1 MNSPLINIFD
11 YEALAQASMQPISW
25 DFFYGGS
32 DDEVTLRANRSA
44 FERIFLRPRVLMD
57 VNVCDVS
64 TTVLGIPVSMP
75 VLLAPSAAHG
85 LAHPDAELAT
95 ARAAGAANTLM
106 MLSTESTRSLEEVKA
121 VAQGP
126 LWYQLYIY
134 TLQEAQGMVERA
146 EHAGY
151 SAIVLTVD
159 LPRYSRRE
167 RDLRNDMN
175 SYQQAH
181 YPAVFSG
188 NAPHLAVDGS
198 DNQDTYIGDTIT
210 WDILPWL
217 RSITSLPVVLKGILT
232 AEDAELAV
240 KYGASAIIVSNHG
253 GRQLDGVMPTIEALP
268 EVVAAVDGRCE
279 VYMDG
284 GIRRGIDVIKAL
296 ALGARAVLIGRPVLW
311 GLAVNG
317 QEGVLHVLELLRREL
332 MLSMQ
337 LAGCAS
343 LADVQRSL
351 VQLP

>member
-1 MNSPLINIFD
+1 MNPPINIFD
-11 YEALAQASMQPISW
+11 YEALAQAAMQPVIW

-44 FERIFLRPRVLMD
+44 LERIRLRPRVLMD
-57 VNVCDVS
+57 VNVCDIS
-64 TTVLGIPVSMP
+64 TSVLGIPVSMP

-85 LAHPDAELAT
+85 MAHPDAELAT

-106 MLSTESTRSLEEVKA
+106 TLSTESTRSLEEVKA

-134 TLQEAQGMVERA
+134 TLEEAQGMVQRA
-146 EHAGY
+146 EQAGY
-151 SAIVLTVD
+151 MAIVLTVD

-181 YPAVFSG
+181 YPEAFSG
-188 NAPHLAVDGS
+188 NAPHLSVDGS
-198 DNQDTYIGDTIT
+198 DNQGTYIGDTIT

-217 RSITSLPVVLKGILT
+217 RSITSLPIVVKGILT
-232 AEDAELAV
+232 AEDAELAI

-253 GRQLDGVMPTIEALP
+253 GRQLDGVMPTIEALQ

-317 QEGVLHVLELLRREL
+317 QEGVQHVLELLRHEL
-332 MLSMQ
+332 TLSLR

-343 LADVQRSL
+343 LVDIQRSL
-351 VQLP
+351 VLLP

>member
-1 MNSPLINIFD
+1 MNPPINVFD
-11 YEALAQASMQPISW
+11 YEALAQAALPPVNW

-44 FERIFLRPRVLMD
+44 FERLRLRPRVLMD
-57 VNVCDVS
+57 VNQCS
-64 TTVLGIPVSMP
+64 INTSVLGLPVSMP

-95 ARAAGAANTLM
+95 ARAAGAASTLM
-106 MLSTESTRSLEEVKA
+106 TLSTDSTRSLEEVKA

-134 TLQEAQGMVERA
+134 TMEEAQRLVQRAERA
-146 EHAGY
+146 GY
-151 SAIVLTVD
+151 AAIVLTVD

-181 YPAVFSG
+181 HPDAFNG
-188 NAPHLAVDGS
+188 NAPHLVVDGS
-198 DNQDTYIGDTIT
+198 DNQHVYMGDAVT

-217 RSITSLPVVLKGILT
+217 RSITALPIVLKGILT
-232 AEDAELAV
+232 AEDASVAI

-268 EVVAAVDGRCE
+268 EVVAAVAGRCE
-279 VYMDG
+279 VYVDG
-284 GIRRGIDVIKAL
+284 GIRRGTDILKAL
-296 ALGARAVLIGRPVLW
+296 ALGACAVLIGRPVLW

-317 QEGVLHVLELLRREL
+317 QEGVQHVLELLRKEL
-332 MLSMQ
+332 TLALQ

-343 LADVQRSL
+343 LADIQRSL
-351 VQLP
+351 VQVP

>member
-1 MNSPLINIFD
+1 MNPPINIFD
-11 YEALAQASMQPISW
+11 YEALAQASMQPVIW

-44 FERIFLRPRVLMD
+44 FERIRLRPRVLMD
-57 VNVCDVS
+57 VNVCDIS
-64 TTVLGIPVSMP
+64 TSVLGIPVSMP

-85 LAHPDAELAT
+85 LIHPHAELAT

-106 MLSTESTRSLEEVKA
+106 TLSTESTRSLEEVKA

-134 TLQEAQGMVERA
+134 TLAEAQGMVQRA
-146 EHAGY
+146 EKAGY
-151 SAIVLTVD
+151 TAIVLTVD

-175 SYQQAH
+175 SYQQVHFPEA
-181 YPAVFSG
+181 FSG
-188 NAPHLAVDGS
+188 NAPHLSVDGS

-217 RSITSLPVVLKGILT
+217 RSITLLPVVVKGILT
-232 AEDAELAV
+232 AEDAELAI
-240 KYGASAIIVSNHG
+240 KYGASAIVVSNHG

-284 GIRRGIDVIKAL
+284 GIRRGIDIIKAL

-317 QEGVLHVLELLRREL
+317 QEGVQHVLELLRREL
-332 MLSMQ
+332 TLSLR

-343 LADVQRSL
+343 LADIQRSL
-351 VQLP
+351 VLLP

>member
-1 MNSPLINIFD
+1 MNPPINVFD
-11 YEALAQASMQPISW
+11 YEALAQAALPPVNW

-44 FERIFLRPRVLMD
+44 FERLRLRPRVLMD
-57 VNVCDVS
+57 VNQCS
-64 TTVLGIPVSMP
+64 INTSVLGLPVSMP

-95 ARAAGAANTLM
+95 ARAAGAASTLM
-106 MLSTESTRSLEEVKA
+106 TLSTDSTRSLEEVKA

-134 TLQEAQGMVERA
+134 TMEEAQRLVQRAERA
-146 EHAGY
+146 GY
-151 SAIVLTVD
+151 AAIVLTVD

-181 YPAVFSG
+181 YPDAFNG
-188 NAPHLAVDGS
+188 NAPHLVVDGS
-198 DNQDTYIGDTIT
+198 DNQHVYMGDAVT

-217 RSITSLPVVLKGILT
+217 RSITALPIVLKGILT
-232 AEDAELAV
+232 AEDASVAI

-268 EVVAAVDGRCE
+268 EVVAAVAGRCE
-279 VYMDG
+279 VYVDG
-284 GIRRGIDVIKAL
+284 GIRRGTDILKAL
-296 ALGARAVLIGRPVLW
+296 ALGACAVLIGRPVLW

-317 QEGVLHVLELLRREL
+317 QEGVQHVLELLRKEL
-332 MLSMQ
+332 TLALQ

-343 LADVQRSL
+343 LADIQRSL
-351 VQLP
+351 VQVP

>member
-1 MNSPLINIFD
+1 MNPPINVFD
-11 YEALAQASMQPISW
+11 YEALAQAALPPVNW

-44 FERIFLRPRVLMD
+44 FERLRLRPRVLMD
-57 VNVCDVS
+57 VNQCS
-64 TTVLGIPVSMP
+64 INTSVLGLPVSMP

-95 ARAAGAANTLM
+95 ARAAGAASTLM
-106 MLSTESTRSLEEVKA
+106 TLSTDSTRSLDEVKA

-134 TLQEAQGMVERA
+134 TMEEAQRLVQRAERA
-146 EHAGY
+146 GY
-151 SAIVLTVD
+151 AAIVLTVD

-181 YPAVFSG
+181 HPDAFNG
-188 NAPHLAVDGS
+188 NAPHLVVDGS
-198 DNQDTYIGDTIT
+198 DNQHVYMGDAIT

-217 RSITSLPVVLKGILT
+217 RSITALPIVLKGILT
-232 AEDAELAV
+232 AEDASVAI

-268 EVVAAVDGRCE
+268 EVVAAVAGRCE
-279 VYMDG
+279 VYVDG
-284 GIRRGIDVIKAL
+284 GIRRGTDILKAL
-296 ALGARAVLIGRPVLW
+296 ALGACAVLIGRPVLW

-317 QEGVLHVLELLRREL
+317 QEGVQHVLELLRKEL
-332 MLSMQ
+332 TLALQ

-343 LADVQRSL
+343 LADIQRSL
-351 VQLP
+351 VQVP

>member
-1 MNSPLINIFD
+1 MNLPINVSD
-11 YEALAQASMQPISW
+11 YEALAQAALPPVNW

-44 FERIFLRPRVLMD
+44 FERIRLRTRVLMD
-57 VNVCDVS
+57 VNRCDIS
-64 TTVLGIPVSMP
+64 TSVLGLPVSMP
-75 VLLAPSAAHG
+75 ILLAPSAAHG

-106 MLSTESTRSLEEVKA
+106 TLSTDSTRSLEEVRA

-134 TLQEAQGMVERA
+134 TMEEAQGLVQRAERA
-146 EHAGY
+146 GY
-151 SAIVLTVD
+151 AAIVLTVD

-181 YPAVFSG
+181 YPSVFNG
-188 NAPHLAVDGS
+188 NAPHLVVDGS
-198 DNQDTYIGDTIT
+198 DNQHIYMGDAVTE
-210 WDILPWL
+210 DILPWL
-217 RSITSLPVVLKGILT
+217 RSITSLPIVLKGILT
-232 AEDAELAV
+232 AEDAEAAI

-284 GIRRGIDVIKAL
+284 GIRRGTDILKAL
-296 ALGARAVLIGRPVLW
+296 ALGARAVMIGRPVLW

-317 QEGVLHVLELLRREL
+317 QEGVQHVLELLRKEL
-332 MLSMQ
+332 MLTLQ
-337 LAGCAS
+337 LSGCAS
-343 LADVQRSL
+343 LADIQRSL